1 MSGIPRINGDEL
13 AKRHLE
19 VLLELMRKSVGCKL
33 CEGVAYAV
41 MAFGKLITAATS
53 KGMSAVVKLGLSLL
67 KTGKVEVEA
76 RGGERWIIIFSLD
89 FYISAGKE
97 APCLLRIQ
105 INQLY

>member
-1 MSGIPRINGDEL
+1 
-13 AKRHLE
+13 
-19 VLLELMRKSVGCKL
+19 
-33 CEGVAYAV
+33 

-105 INQLY
+105 TNQLY